1 MHVARLIAR
10 HDPDGLALVCGDDQL
25 TWAELRHRIG
35 QVTGRLS
42 ERIAPGDVVVV
53 IGETSNEFV
62 EVVLG
67 SLAAGATVL
76 PLHPRY
82 PVAELSYACEL
93 AQPAMVV
100 SVGSAG
106 TAAELSAAPVDASDL
121 LTGEAADAI
130 DVDEHQAALL
140 MFTSGTAGSP
150 RLAMLSRA
158 NLAASIR
165 STMTSSD
172 RLADIVRVVLG
183 VMPLSHVLGLV
194 SVLGVS
200 LAAGATLVLA
210 PETDVDTVVN
220 LVDSHQVTLLVAPP
234 VFWYRLAEAAPA
246 TSRLTS
252 VELGLSGAAPL
263 QGALAAR
270 VEDVLGIRLRQ
281 GYGLT
286 EASPGLTTSVD
297 TDAPATS
304 VGRPLPGVQ
313 LRLVDEFGD
322 DALVGDVGEVWARG
336 DNVFLGYLGDPEA
349 TAAVLDADG
358 WLRTGDLAVVDENG
372 HLFIVGRNKD
382 QIICAGFNVH
392 PGEVE
397 DWLSTHAAV
406 AEAAVVGEPDREYG
420 EAVVAFVVPAAGET
434 LDVDELRRHCRTRL
448 AGYKV
453 PSRFEVVDELPRGLG
468 GKLQRR
474 ALRSS

>member
-1 MHVARLIAR
+1 MALI
-10 HDPDGLALVCGDDQL
+10 CGDDQL
-25 TWAELRHRIG
+25 TWGDLRHRIG

-62 EVVLG
+62 QVVLG
-67 SLAAGATVL
+67 SLSAGATVL

-82 PVAELSYACEL
+82 PVAELSSACEL
-93 AQPAMVV
+93 AQPTLVV
-100 SVGSAG
+100 SVGSDAM
-106 TAAELSAAPVDASDL
+106 ASELTDTPLDATEL
-121 LTGEAADAI
+121 LVGEPADAVE
-130 DVDEHQAALL
+130 VDEHQAALL

-165 STMTSSD
+165 STMTSAD
-172 RLADIVRVVLG
+172 GLAEIVRVVLG

-200 LAAGATLVLA
+200 LAAGATLVLV
-210 PETDVDTVVN
+210 PEPEVDTVVG
-220 LVDSHQVTLLVAPP
+220 LVEQHGVTLLVAPP
-234 VFWYRLAEAAPA
+234 VFWFRLAAAAPPSGRLA
-246 TSRLTS
+246 T

-270 VEDVLGIRLRQ
+270 VEDALGIRLRQ

-286 EASPGLTTSVD
+286 EASPGLTTSVG

-304 VGRPLPGVQ
+304 VGRPLPGVE

-322 DALVGDVGEVWARG
+322 DALIGDVGEVWARG
-336 DNVFLGYLGDPEA
+336 DNVFLGYLGDPDA
-349 TAAVLDADG
+349 TTVVLDGDG
-358 WLRTGDLAVVDENG
+358 WLRTGDLAVVDEHG

-397 DWLSTHAAV
+397 DWLATHPAV
-406 AEAAVVGEPDREYG
+406 QAAAVVGEPDREYG
-420 EAVVAFVVPAAGET
+420 EVVVAFVVLVPGESA
-434 LDVDELRRHCRTRL
+434 DADALRRHCRSRL
-448 AGYKV
+448 ASYKV
-453 PSRFEVVDELPRGLG
+453 PSRIEFVDALPRGLG

-474 ALRSS
+474 TLRSS

>member
-10 HDPDGLALVCGDDQL
+10 HDPAGVALICGDHQL
-25 TWAELRHRIG
+25 TWGDLRHRIG

-62 EVVLG
+62 QVVLG

-93 AQPAMVV
+93 AQPTLVV
-100 SVGSAG
+100 SVGSTAMASELADAPID
-106 TAAELSAAPVDASDL
+106 AAELLVGEPVDAV
-121 LTGEAADAI
+121 E
-130 DVDEHQAALL
+130 VDEHQAALL

-172 RLADIVRVVLG
+172 GLAEIVRVVLG

-210 PETDVDTVVN
+210 PDPDVDTVVG
-220 LVDSHQVTLLVAPP
+220 LVEQHRVTLLVAPP
-234 VFWYRLAEAAPA
+234 VFWFRLAAAAPSTGRLA
-246 TSRLTS
+246 T

-286 EASPGLTTSVD
+286 EASPGLTTSVG

-304 VGRPLPGVQ
+304 VGRPLPGVE

-322 DALVGDVGEVWARG
+322 DALIGDVGEVWARG

-358 WLRTGDLAVVDENG
+358 WLRTGDLAVVDEHG

-397 DWLSTHAAV
+397 DWLATHPAV
-406 AEAAVVGEPDREYG
+406 QAAAVVGEPDREYG
-420 EAVVAFVVPAAGET
+420 EAVVAFVVLVPGESA
-434 LDVDELRRHCRTRL
+434 DADALRRHCRSRL

-453 PSRFEVVDELPRGLG
+453 PSRIEVVDALPRGLG

-474 ALRSS
+474 ALRPS